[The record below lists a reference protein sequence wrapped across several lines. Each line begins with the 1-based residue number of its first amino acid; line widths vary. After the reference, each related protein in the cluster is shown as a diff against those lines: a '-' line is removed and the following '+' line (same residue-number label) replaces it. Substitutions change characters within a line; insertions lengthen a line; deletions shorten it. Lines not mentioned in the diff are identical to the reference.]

1 MSTELTLV
9 SQVVVVAQ
17 CTAFS
22 VTKTLVK
29 TLAKNLISN
38 LIKNRT
44 KKNMCQTIDEKS
56 QENSPNKLFIVQ
68 VV

>member
-22 VTKTLVK
+22 VTKTL
-29 TLAKNLISN
+29 AKNLIKN
-38 LIKNRT
+38 LIKNLT
-44 KKNMCQTIDEKS
+44 KTNLCQTIDEKY

>member
-29 TLAKNLISN
+29 TLAKNLVKN
-38 LIKNRT
+38 LIKNLA
-44 KKNMCQTIDEKS
+44 KKYVPKI
-56 QENSPNKLFIVQ
+56 
-68 VV
+68 